1 MTKQRFYVYIHM
13 RADNGKVFYVGSA
26 SEPVYDN
33 PSKGFSRARDGR
45 PERRSQY
52 WAQTTK
58 LAGGFTYK
66 IVAECDSD
74 IAVRMLE
81 LKTIEK
87 YGLDNLINMR
97 RQAIVWGEEKRRMVA
112 RKGEAHPLHGKKLS
126 IETRRKKSESL
137 KGEKH
142 HLFGKHLPKEWRDH
156 IATAK
161 LGERNPMRGR
171 TGAKHPTAR
180 AIVNIE
186 TQQRYESISEAA
198 EKEGYKM
205 KTLANWLSGFRKNP
219 TPLRYVDAVQVHVS
233 G

>member
-1 MTKQRFYVYIHM
+1 VTKQRFYVYVHK
-13 RADNGKVFYVGSA
+13 RADNGKVFYIGSA

-33 PSKGFSRARDGR
+33 PSKGFNRARDGR
-45 PERRSQY
+45 PERRSKY
-52 WAQTTK
+52 WSRMAE
-58 LAGGFTYK
+58 LAGGFTYE

-74 IAVRMLE
+74 IAARLLE
-81 LKTIEK
+81 LKTIER
-87 YGLDNLINMR
+87 YGLKSLVNMR

-112 RKGEAHPLHGKKLS
+112 RKGKDHPLHGKKLS
-126 IETRRKKSESL
+126 DETRQKKSESL

-142 HLFGKHLPKEWRDH
+142 HLFGKHLPQEWRDH
-156 IATAK
+156 IAASK
-161 LGERNPMRGR
+161 FGERNPMSGR

-180 AIVNIE
+180 AIINTE

-198 EKEGYKM
+198 EKEGHKM